1 MHIAGVLLCPWICL
15 IAADPALPSQI
26 GDVSTSR
33 HTSTVMVPFVGCK
46 SDGQLGPLE
55 APAGRTESLS
65 ISTGAAYLAY
75 YKAKNGFGVLA
86 PRHWHCFSTYGSSGS
101 SLYVSPEPI
110 DPARLFSQS
119 WKGFSGP
126 LIQVSVSD
134 GGTSGRFQVAKT
146 IARVFPDYRQSVR
159 DVIAESIEPASS
171 FPVGP
176 YPHDKLTYR
185 SRRIV
190 EFETSAEADGLGTD
204 SRLQSNTDPIMGV
217 AILFGGDPSLV
228 QLSAR
233 LPAQDREMTR
243 VIIER
248 VEREVAHS
256 EVQ

>member
-1 MHIAGVLLCPWICL
+1 M
-15 IAADPALPSQI
+15 
-26 GDVSTSR
+26 
-33 HTSTVMVPFVGCK
+33 
-46 SDGQLGPLE
+46 
-55 APAGRTESLS
+55 
-65 ISTGAAYLAY
+65 
-75 YKAKNGFGVLA
+75 
-86 PRHWHCFSTYGSSGS
+86 
-101 SLYVSPEPI
+101 SPEPI